1 MIIYFLFVAFP
12 FFSYQTKTVSTEAAI
27 FLGKYYFFAK
37 FNNDVIFCAV
47 DLEDQVSHHTKNLYS
62 ISATHI
68 PSPYKSNVPVLIDNK
83 IELKGTEYKAP
94 FTFINKNQDSIDD
107 FHIIITESDEP
118 IVGSTSV
125 YSFAHKI
132 NNKNYSIVDLLY
144 DQNKIEKKK
153 FTLEMNQNPKC
164 NIHFGDV
171 PDDVLSNYTYMMK
184 VPLSDKSSPLWEI
197 KIEYVFIDTIS
208 YVYTNTYMMTQYKA
222 KLSAKEYQTYVP
234 TSVIEFIKEE
244 IFTDYFSNKTCN
256 EGYDGIKCKCEYISY
271 LRNFSLIISDK
282 IVNITTSRL
291 FVDIDKLCYFELVEN
306 KENSLEWVLNSKLLD
321 KFMLTFDYDSH
332 SVTFYS
338 KDENFI
344 DIDLDT
350 LFPTKRIV
358 KLSLIIVLTIL
369 SLIFGRMFYVI
380 CKKKRKNHINQF
392 IEEFYIKL

>member
-1 MIIYFLFVAFP
+1 MNIIQEIRREVMITDISKSEDLFDSLSTIYQ
-12 FFSYQTKTVSTEAAI
+12 S
-27 FLGKYYFFAK
+27 K
-37 FNNDVIFCAV
+37 FNKI
-47 DLEDQVSHHTKNLYS
+47 LKQKNYEKTRIILL
-62 ISATHI
+62 
-68 PSPYKSNVPVLIDNK
+68 KNK
-83 IELKGTEYKAP
+83 IEDLKSQLSKLKQEQPNTDNISIQNNTIYEE
-94 FTFINKNQDSIDD
+94 DSIDD